1 MFIFNKIPFINPQ
14 SRFLIAVA
22 QPDSFQVL
30 SRLSVEEDRITA
42 EAGRQLVDDVVQVD
56 GNFADEVLKLAVPVE
71 CAEDQVAISVAD
83 VSAKIVA
90 TGEDIDVR

>member
-1 MFIFNKIPFINPQ
+1 M
-14 SRFLIAVA
+14 
-22 QPDSFQVL
+22 
-30 SRLSVEEDRITA
+30 
-42 EAGRQLVDDVVQVD
+42 VDDVVQVD